1 MPRSL
6 VSSWKRVAVSGPTV
20 DGREIYPQELIDLAE
35 TYDPAFY
42 TASIWYE
49 HEREFGTH
57 GTVYALRLSED
68 TSDLKPGQ
76 IALEAKL
83 RPNDKLLHLNDLGE
97 KLFSS
102 IEIRP
107 NFAATGRN
115 YLGGLAVTDEP
126 ASVGTQ
132 ELYFTAQ
139 NGPSRNTQRAKAPGR
154 LSAGTPLDFNEMS
167 TGNEARNLFG
177 ALAQFFKRFAVDEQ
191 EAAPS
196 TDTPTESKP
205 PMDEAT
211 AKALQG
217 LVEQQLLVTAGI
229 QALVDS
235 FATVEPEADP
245 DAVTD
250 VQTAVDKI
258 ITTAEEEKQLSRRVP
273 DNKAVLTSLDRIEKM
288 FSEAMNTP
296 RARQFSRTAGDAD
309 KPKKVY

>member
-35 TYDPAFY
+35 TYDPSFY

-49 HEREFGTH
+49 HERDFGTF
-57 GTVYALRLSED
+57 GTVYAVRLAED
-68 TSDLKPGQ
+68 TTGLKPGQ

-107 NFAATGRN
+107 SFAGTGRN

-139 NGPSRNTQRAKAPGR
+139 NSQGHKALRSKAKAR
-154 LSAGTPLDFNEMS
+154 LSAGIPLDFNEMS
-167 TGNEARNLFG
+167 ADNDAQNLFG
-177 ALAQFFKRFAVDEQ
+177 VLAQFFKRFSVDGQ
-191 EAAPS
+191 EVDSS
-196 TDTPTESKP
+196 TDTPTESTP

-211 AKALQG
+211 AKAAQG
-217 LVEQQLLVTAGI
+217 LIEQMLVVAAGW

-235 FATVEPEADP
+235 AAASEPTADA
-245 DAVTD
+245 DAVGD
-250 VQTAVDKI
+250 VQTAVDDI
-258 ITTAEEEKQLSRRVP
+258 ISTAEEEKQLSRRGP
-273 DNKAVLTSLDRIEKM
+273 GNQAVLAGLGRIEKL
-288 FSEAMNTP
+288 FSQALETP
-296 RARQFSRTAGDAD
+296 QSRHLKRTTGDGD
-309 KPKKVY
+309 KKKRVL